1 MLYSSG
7 FINIWHSMWGI
18 ILLHFSRGFDLDYW
32 ILNKKRRLAHK
43 IDDSPALLVL
53 EFKMPYFLIKY
64 LHQHLSGNLRDIILI
79 KNAPL
84 WETIPDLV
92 TLLWGKW
99 LINGTIATNVTE
111 FTTRVLLRLGSDLK
125 YVMHCQW
132 NDLYHW
138 ISVLGLKSFNTQL
151 LKFAAITYW
160 HQSVSLPWC
169 GCFVVPKYT

>member
-1 MLYSSG
+1 
-7 FINIWHSMWGI
+7 
-18 ILLHFSRGFDLDYW
+18 
-32 ILNKKRRLAHK
+32 
-43 IDDSPALLVL
+43 
-53 EFKMPYFLIKY
+53 MPYFLIKY

-79 KNAPL
+79 KNEPL

-160 HQSVSLPWC
+160 HQSVSLPC
-169 GCFVVPKYT
+169 LDVVALLYLSIPRYICTWENHRRKSQFFGIVYQATLDIVLVFIVILTSSLQSMLTIVLYNSSR